1 MRWIHQRGYDYG
13 RGIPF
18 LREVHG
24 FVLDKPGRIR
34 AKLVAGGVP
43 PRAFEA
49 PGAVD
54 EADLAAIHTPE
65 VLAGLKDA
73 GALATA
79 VELPP
84 LARLPAA
91 LVRHMVV
98 RPQLLASGGT
108 ALAMRLAAAGHWVA
122 NLGGGFHHA
131 RPDLSHGFCLVNDV
145 AWGVHCLRRDGD
157 SSRVLVLDLDLHQGD
172 GNAEA
177 FQGRDDVFT
186 ASLHQED
193 TFPIPK
199 ATSDLDVGLV
209 GGTVSD
215 AVYRDALDDLLA
227 QVAERFAPQIVVH
240 VAGTDVHEDD
250 GIGSFGLTADGV
262 VARDRRVARFAAEHG
277 AGLVVLPAGG
287 YSRVS
292 PELAA
297 AGFAAVAEVDAQRTG

>member
-13 RGIPF
+13 RGVPF
-18 LREVHG
+18 LKEVHG

-34 AKLVAGGVP
+34 ARLVADGVP
-43 PRAFEA
+43 RGAFEA
-49 PGAVD
+49 PGSVD
-54 EADLAAIHTPE
+54 EAALVAVHTQR
-65 VLAGLKDA
+65 VLSGLKDA
-73 GALATA
+73 EALATA

-91 LVRHMVV
+91 LVRHLVV
-98 RPQLLASGGT
+98 RPQLLATGGT
-108 ALAMRLAAAGHWVA
+108 ALALRLAAAGHWVA

-145 AWGVHCLRRDGD
+145 AWGVHCLRADGD
-157 SSRVLVLDLDLHQGD
+157 GSRVLVLDLDLHQGD

-199 ATSDLDVGLV
+199 ATSDLDVGLA

-215 AVYRDALDDLLA
+215 AVYRDALEAILE
-227 QVAERFAPQIVVH
+227 QVAARFAPQIVVY
-240 VAGTDVHEDD
+240 VAGTDVHQDD
-250 GIGSFGLTADGV
+250 GIGSFGLTTDGV
-262 VARDRRVARFAAEHG
+262 VTRDRRVAQFAAEHG

-287 YSRVS
+287 YSAIS
-292 PELAA
+292 PALAA
-297 AGFAAVAEVDAQRTG
+297 AGFAAIAEVDARRAG